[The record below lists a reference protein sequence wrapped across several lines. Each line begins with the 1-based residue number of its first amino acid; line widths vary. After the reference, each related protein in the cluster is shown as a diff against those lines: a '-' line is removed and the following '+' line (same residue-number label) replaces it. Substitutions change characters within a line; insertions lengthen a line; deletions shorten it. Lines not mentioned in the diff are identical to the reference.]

1 MTAHTN
7 ESDRTADWIGAAS
20 ASLPLAGGGTLV
32 GRVFEPAASGPTPV
46 LVEDGEVYALTPRF
60 ATVSELTEQP
70 DPAAAAREAKG
81 AHLGSFAAI
90 HENSQHGR
98 RDPATPW
105 LLAPHDLRAV
115 EAAGVGFAVSVVER
129 VIEERAGGDQQK
141 AAALRE
147 QITEQIG
154 GDLRSLRPGSVRAAE
169 LKSYLVERGMWSQYL
184 EVGIGPDAE
193 IFSKALP
200 LASVGVGAE
209 IGVLAASSWNNPEPE
224 AVLVVSSDGRIV
236 GATLGNDVN
245 LRDIEG
251 RSALLLPK
259 AKDNNASS
267 ATGPLIRLFDSG
279 FSLDD
284 VRSMEVRLTVRG
296 EDGYVLEAASDMSQI
311 SRDPESLVAQL
322 IGPHHQYPDGALLFL
337 GTLFAPVDD
346 RGEAGKGFT
355 HHVGDIVEIHSPL
368 IGTLV
373 NRVQLSEECTPW
385 TFGLTDLMRNLAS
398 RGLL

>member
-1 MTAHTN
+1 MTAHTH
-7 ESDRTADWIGAAS
+7 ESGQSTAWIGAAS
-20 ASLPLAGGGTLV
+20 AGLPAADGGTLV
-32 GRVFEPAASGPTPV
+32 GRVFEPTVDGPTPV
-46 LVEDGEVYALTPRF
+46 LVENGEVYALTPRF

-70 DPAAAAREAKG
+70 DPASAAREGRG
-81 AHLGSFAAI
+81 AHLGSFAEI
-90 HENSQHGR
+90 HANSQHDR
-98 RDPATPW
+98 RDPAFPW
-105 LLAPHDLRAV
+105 LLAPHDLHAV
-115 EAAGVGFAVSVVER
+115 KAAGVTFAVSMIER
-129 VIEERAGGDQQK
+129 VIEERAGGDQSK

-147 QITEQIG
+147 QITAQIG
-154 GDLRSLRPGSVRAAE
+154 GDFTSLHPGSARAAE

-209 IGVLAASSWNNPEPE
+209 IGVLAASNWNNPEPE

-267 ATGPLIRLFDSG
+267 ATGPLIRLFDDG

-296 EDGYVLEAASDMSQI
+296 EDGYVLEASSDMTQI

-322 IGPHHQYPDGALLFL
+322 MGPHHQYPDGALLFL

-355 HHVGDIVEIHSPL
+355 HHVGDVVEIHSPL
-368 IGTLV
+368 IGTLI
-373 NRVQLSEECTPW
+373 NRVQLSEECAPW
-385 TFGLTDLMRNLAS
+385 TFGLTALMRNLAG